1 MSKIAEFITD
11 IKSLKTL
18 SEKTQLLSALLA
30 SQGKRK
36 VIFSPEDKTAIH
48 SFAFEELDHF
58 LNIIPTCANYKEK
71 NELFCYQ
78 DCIFG
83 LIMLCHPS
91 PSELTNDELF
101 MIKNAQELIEKERF
115 IEMTIDSI
123 FEQGNRDPENV
134 KHLLG
139 LLVAIHDEFQK
150 SQLYHGLLH
159 YRAQIRLLPT
169 ESKAMFGDYIFSE
182 IERYLSA
189 PISEDTVNYLELA
202 CDICKHFISD
212 STAPILYK
220 IFELGKNNIS
230 FYAVETLITAK
241 KSVPNEVIYALAGD
255 IEYAELTYSVLKS
268 HKLLH
273 LFPAEF
279 SNEEY
284 LAKSNLTRWLLY
296 PTELGK
302 LPDKIEYLGKVKKK
316 EVFHILR
323 FTSDSDNLEDALK
336 GKWLIGW
343 ASEDG
348 GTFSNFDLYEN
359 FEQKTLDKTLK
370 FIKKKLL

>member
-1 MSKIAEFITD
+1 VKLDKYCKVLNIEALTMLDMLWKD
-11 IKSLKTL
+11 ILPAVSAFTGEISESANRKRALCAQMDVSYETELAKTM
-18 SEKTQLLSALLA
+18 SAL
-30 SQGKRK
+30 
-36 VIFSPEDKTAIH
+36 
-48 SFAFEELDHF
+48 
-58 LNIIPTCANYKEK
+58 
-71 NELFCYQ
+71 
-78 DCIFG
+78 
-83 LIMLCHPS
+83 
-91 PSELTNDELF
+91 
-101 MIKNAQELIEKERF
+101 
-115 IEMTIDSI
+115 
-123 FEQGNRDPENV
+123 
-134 KHLLG
+134 
-139 LLVAIHDEFQK
+139 
-150 SQLYHGLLH
+150 
-159 YRAQIRLLPT
+159 
-169 ESKAMFGDYIFSE
+169 
-182 IERYLSA
+182 
-189 PISEDTVNYLELA
+189 ISEDTVNYLELA